1 MDALI
6 EAITTIDI
14 QVVEKLLTE
23 SISSTTIYL
32 VPKTSTEED
41 NVYDEYLYINEKWEH
56 IGSTQVDL
64 SNYVKKTEY
73 DSKINELV
81 TALENKADK
90 NEWKL
95 FATYEASGED
105 GGFLYKLDSLD
116 VDEVRIIGKG
126 LTFSQTCNLNF
137 SFRSKKIP
145 QHQVI

>member
-64 SNYVKKTEY
+64 SNYV
-73 DSKINELV
+73 
-81 TALENKADK
+81 
-90 NEWKL
+90 
-95 FATYEASGED
+95 
-105 GGFLYKLDSLD
+105 
-116 VDEVRIIGKG
+116 
-126 LTFSQTCNLNF
+126 
-137 SFRSKKIP
+137 
-145 QHQVI
+145 